1 MSHKDKAPKAV
12 GKQRACLP
20 AMLKNYWFLEAGW
33 LLPKKLTGLVS
44 TLDLYSIESHLIL
57 DLVLLE

>member
-1 MSHKDKAPKAV
+1 MSQKDKAPKAV

-20 AMLKNYWFLEAGW
+20 AMLKDYWFLEAGW

-44 TLDLYSIESHLIL
+44 TLDLYSI
-57 DLVLLE
+57 